1 MINSNNV
8 FEYGGY
14 HFKPHR
20 KFRKGE
26 VNRPLEGDSRP
37 WKIDAQFEM
46 RNMSTDNTL
55 AIRNYESGKVP
66 WSHEAF
72 YAASGDSDADIFIRV
87 ENGRQYVPCA
97 DELYRYE
104 LRKSN

>member
-1 MINSNNV
+1 MINSKDV

-46 RNMSTDNTL
+46 RNMNTDNTL
-55 AIRNYESGKVP
+55 AIRNYGSGKAP
-66 WSHEAF
+66 WSYDDF
-72 YAASGDSDADIFIRV
+72 YAASGDSDADIFMCV
-87 ENGRQYVPCA
+87 ENGKLYVPGA
-97 DELYRYE
+97 NELFRYE
-104 LRKSN
+104 H